1 MTDFNIGKL
10 LMKKSSGFLLALGLL
25 TMTAFF
31 STSASGKTKP
41 LDKEILSSES
51 FINAHPDLMYR
62 TRGLAAYEKLRYADA
77 FTHFQRGA
85 KFSDKPSQGM
95 VAEMLWKGEGVAVN
109 RPLAYA
115 WMDLAAERLYPT
127 MLVHRERYWAKLTA
141 SEREQAIELGHG
153 LYKIYGDDVAKKRLE
168 RALRQARSKVTGSRT
183 GMTGNLTIIIN
194 TPSGQQTIDGS
205 QYYQDKFWK
214 PEQYFKWQDTAWKNP
229 PKGNV
234 DIGPLQMAPSPEPQ
248 ADKKKTGKEQK

>member
-1 MTDFNIGKL
+1 
-10 LMKKSSGFLLALGLL
+10 MKRNDSFLWALNLLAMAVVLP
-25 TMTAFF
+25 
-31 STSASGKTKP
+31 TSALAKTKP
-41 LDKEILSSES
+41 LDKAILSSES
-51 FINAHPDLMYR
+51 FINAHPDLMHR
-62 TRGLAAYEKLRYADA
+62 TRGLAAYKKSRYTEA

-95 VAEMLWKGEGVAVN
+95 LAEMLWKGEGVAVN

-127 MLVHRERYWAKLTA
+127 MLAHREKYWASLTTQ
-141 SEREQAIELGHG
+141 EREHAIEMGRG
-153 LYKIYGDDVAKKRLE
+153 LYEIYGDDVAKKRLA
-168 RALRQARSKVTGSRT
+168 RALRQAKSKVTGSRT
-183 GMTGNLTIIIN
+183 GMVGSLSITIF
-194 TPSGQQTIDGS
+194 TSSGPETIDGS

-234 DIGPLQMAPSPEPQ
+234 SIGPLQTTPSLLPE
-248 ADKKKTGKEQK
+248 ADKKKP